1 MKFMSKSY
9 NEKMIKNTTQWI
21 ENAYELN
28 NHEEKMILQYLKVKT
43 KKKWK
48 NREIICKKIRK
59 NKKIE
64 NKI

>member
-28 NHEEKMILQYLKVKT
+28 NHEEKMILQYLKVKI

-48 NREIICKKIRK
+48 NREIICKK
-59 NKKIE
+59 N
-64 NKI
+64 